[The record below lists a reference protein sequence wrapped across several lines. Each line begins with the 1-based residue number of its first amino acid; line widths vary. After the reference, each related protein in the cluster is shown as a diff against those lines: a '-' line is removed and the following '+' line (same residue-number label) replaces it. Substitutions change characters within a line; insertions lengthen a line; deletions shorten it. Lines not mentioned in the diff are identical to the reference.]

1 MKLQKGLVISLVLI
15 YATSA
20 ILLSSVQTDLSSQIK
35 AEIPDI
41 LPDVFPEE
49 KRPLEPPA
57 EINEEYEDE

>member
-20 ILLSSVQTDLSSQIK
+20 ILFSTVQADLSSQIK

-41 LPDVFPEE
+41 FPDVFPEE
-49 KRPLEPPA
+49 KRPLEPPT